1 MSRSVV
7 VIDQSRVIR
16 TLLQIHLQ
24 QAGHHVLVYPG
35 SHEALQALEVFQDAP
50 DLIFLAVH
58 PTLKEDVEVIR
69 SVKAQ
74 TKYAFT
80 RLIVM
85 ALQEDQAQV
94 QRLLRET
101 DVSYLLKPFHIQDAL
116 SLVSAPQAWRPLR
129 SPGFMNHPEFRYC
142 PTPGRGQAI
151 ACGQGA
157 TCSPI
162 DSK

>member
-7 VIDQSRVIR
+7 VIDKSRVIR

-85 ALQEDQAQV
+85 ALQEHQAQV

-101 DVSYLLKPFHIQDAL
+101 DVSYL
-116 SLVSAPQAWRPLR
+116 
-129 SPGFMNHPEFRYC
+129 
-142 PTPGRGQAI
+142 
-151 ACGQGA
+151 
-157 TCSPI
+157 
-162 DSK
+162 